1 MMYSKEMLLK
11 LIEKETTYLNSHEV
25 GSEEYNKSMTRLVEL
40 QGQLAEL
47 EKFDKEQKNKNVG
60 NAIEVGKFILGSVV
74 IPVVGLV
81 AITAVEKD
89 ITFTGALREYT
100 RYFLPKKMN

>member
-11 LIEKETTYLNSHEV
+11 LIEKETTYLNGHEV
-25 GSEEYNKSMTRLVEL
+25 GSEEYNKSMSRLVEL
-40 QGQLAEL
+40 EGQLAEL
-47 EKFDKEQKNKNVG
+47 EKFDSEQKNKTVSNV
-60 NAIEVGKFILGSVV
+60 IEVGKFILGSVV